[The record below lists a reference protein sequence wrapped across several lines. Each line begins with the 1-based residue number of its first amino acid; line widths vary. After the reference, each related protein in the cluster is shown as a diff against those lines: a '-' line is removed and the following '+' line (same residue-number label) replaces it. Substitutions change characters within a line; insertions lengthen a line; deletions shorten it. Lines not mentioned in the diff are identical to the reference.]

1 MIIGLTGGI
10 ASGKSLCSD
19 FFAAHGCTVIDA
31 DIVAREVVAK
41 GEAGLL
47 QLVDALGSG
56 ILTEEGELNRRALR
70 EMIFT
75 DAQVKARVESI
86 LHPLIRSRIEAQM
99 RASSTA
105 ITVLAVPLLFENQL
119 DKACTLTVVV
129 DVPVDVQLTRGSAR
143 DSTTR
148 EKMQRIIAAQL
159 ARETRIARANYI
171 IDNSGSSAATLR
183 QCNALLNRLQK
194 LVSATT
200 R

>member
-19 FFAAHGCTVIDA
+19 FLAAHGCTVIDA